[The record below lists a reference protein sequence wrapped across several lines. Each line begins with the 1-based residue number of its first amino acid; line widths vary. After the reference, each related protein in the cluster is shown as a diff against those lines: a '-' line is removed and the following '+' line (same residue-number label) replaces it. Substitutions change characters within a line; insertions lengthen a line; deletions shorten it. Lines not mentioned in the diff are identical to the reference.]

1 MKFDNNNTA
10 NYTITSVNYVDKN
23 AIKEN
28 FFKDNFDSDIEKAEK
43 LLTFDWE

>member
-28 FFKDNFDSDIEKAEK
+28 FLKII
-43 LLTFDWE
+43 LIVI